1 MAHIKLSFQRS
12 PRWWQS
18 CFIHRCN
25 STVCTANAI
34 LLQKGKKKDSGYV
47 LPLQP
52 TNNKYIGCQISHT
65 FAINQVQWKASA
77 NIHFFNLCDQLRG
90 FLAKPILSTATVFN
104 GERLWFFIFFFIV
117 DIQQPPFPSKY
128 TKPTLPT
135 LTHTRPRFLHRV
147 VSMPRRRLGS
157 PPVGC
162 GPSCGSG
169 TLTVGLVSEMNGHL
183 LVGPRLLRG
192 RFVFVNNIIV
202 VSLVAIERHWND

>member
-1 MAHIKLSFQRS
+1 MQIYIFLIYVTNCGVFLPNLYYQQRLSLMGNASDFFL
-12 PRWWQS
+12 
-18 CFIHRCN
+18 FI
-25 STVCTANAI
+25 T
-34 LLQKGKKKDSGYV
+34 
-47 LPLQP
+47 
-52 TNNKYIGCQISHT
+52 
-65 FAINQVQWKASA
+65 
-77 NIHFFNLCDQLRG
+77 
-90 FLAKPILSTATVFN
+90 
-104 GERLWFFIFFFIV
+104 V

-147 VSMPRRRLGS
+147 VSMSRRRLGS

-202 VSLVAIERHWND
+202 VSLVAIERH